1 MMRHIS
7 GGTQRCQMRTDLFSK
22 TDLPSSQQQNA
33 AVDLDV
39 VLLQNVQ
46 ILQAAVV
53 AIHKSPL
60 ETQAAGLTPEYEN
73 FSS

>member
-1 MMRHIS
+1 MKA
-7 GGTQRCQMRTDLFSK
+7 DLFSK

-33 AVDLDV
+33 AVDLNI

-60 ETQAAGLTPEYEN
+60 EIQATGLTPEYQS